1 VLFVTSLFAA
11 LLSFHNSVARYFFSL
26 GREGVLPSGLARVN
40 AKGAPMAGSLAQTA
54 IAVVLIG
61 VFAILGKDPV
71 LSLFAW
77 LTNVGALGVIFLMAL
92 TSVAV
97 FVYLRRH
104 SDVTEATL
112 SHEAAAVV
120 SSIALFVVFVLAL
133 TNFDAL
139 VGTTP
144 GDPLNWVLPG
154 LIVAAALIGLVYGLV
169 LKRTRPD
176 VYAMVGRG
184 GDDSA

>member
-1 VLFVTSLFAA
+1 MITGNTKVIAVLHTYP
-11 LLSFHNSVARYFFSL
+11 ARAYFFRFFNSYL
-26 GREGVLPSGLARVN
+26 HGKRSHYQ
-40 AKGAPMAGSLAQTA
+40 AQTA